1 VEGSGSTKLLIII
14 KPRQMLAEE
23 LSGEVGYTN
32 NSLLLPITRSVTT
45 SSDPPPETSS
55 CVIVCA
61 ENHEIDC

>member
-1 VEGSGSTKLLIII
+1 
-14 KPRQMLAEE
+14 MLAEE